1 MMLLY
6 VLIVVIAV
14 VLLVRLL
21 LFLQYQSRLK
31 QSLKELYMNTKT
43 VQLRDIQYQ
52 LLYVP
57 CSKKTQIRVNS
68 AFFIELMTPSQ
79 GKKELISVN
88 LKTPTIVIT
97 SPIETQLRRVINE
110 NEEQFIHF
118 TEKIEASYIVPI
130 DQLATLKEF
139 IEHA

>member
-1 MMLLY
+1 MIFVY
-6 VLIVVIAV
+6 VLIVVLAV

-21 LFLQYQSRLK
+21 LFLQYRKRLK
-31 QSLKELYMNTKT
+31 KSLKELYVNTKT
-43 VQLRDIQYQ
+43 VKLKDSQYQ

-79 GKKELISVN
+79 GKKELISIN
-88 LKTPTIVIT
+88 LKIPTIVIT

-110 NEEQFIHF
+110 NEEQFFHF

-130 DQLATLKEF
+130 DQLTTLKEF